1 MTTEATFHSGSSANR
16 GTTGAGGKLD
26 EFKQQAGALA
36 DKAADRVDATR
47 QPIADKLHGA
57 AGVIRDQAQGLASGE
72 GLVGVAKSAADKIDS
87 SANYIESHAT
97 KQMID
102 DLVGIVKRH
111 PAQSLLVAGA
121 VGFLVARAL
130 RSE

>member
-1 MTTEATFHSGSSANR
+1 MTEATFNSTTSAAR
-16 GTTGAGGKLD
+16 GTTSPGSKLD
-26 EFKQQAGALA
+26 DLKQQAGEFAG
-36 DKAADRVDATR
+36 KAADRMDATR

-57 AGVIRDQAQGLASGE
+57 AGAIRDQAQGLASGE
-72 GLVGVAKSAADKIDS
+72 GLVGVAKTTADKIDS
-87 SANYIESHAT
+87 SANYLESHDT
-97 KQMID
+97 KQMIA

-121 VGFLVARAL
+121 VGFLVARAV

>member
-1 MTTEATFHSGSSANR
+1 VTEATFNTGSSATR
-16 GTTGAGGKLD
+16 GTTGPGSRLD
-26 EFKQQAGALA
+26 DFKQQAGEFA
-36 DKAADRVDATR
+36 DKAADRMDATR

-57 AGVIRDQAQGLASGE
+57 AGAIRDQAQGLASGE
-72 GLVGVAKSAADKIDS
+72 GLVGVAKNAADKIDS
-87 SANYIESHAT
+87 SAAYIESHDT
-97 KQMID
+97 KQMIQ
-102 DLVGIVKRH
+102 DLVSIVKRH